1 MIFTTLVYVLV
12 VPALVSAQ
20 IYGPPPGSGT
30 TTTAAPASAP
40 SAPADTQGH
49 MNIDVAFNG
58 NFVFHPANIS
68 APVGTLVTF
77 WFPGG
82 DIPHSVTQSSFAQ
95 PCTYLTAN
103 SSAGTGNGFDSG
115 LTNAVQFTIN
125 ITDDQLLNRSG
136 FIGPFIYTAI
146 WFHCKQILH
155 CGMGMVGSINA
166 PTNGSLTFDA
176 FQAAAMQIGSNE
188 VTQTSG
194 GPVTGGVHGIATATP
209 AATGTSGASSGSS
222 ASSNTSSAIINVAS
236 MSTVILGLAVG
247 ILLA

>member
-125 ITDDQLLNRSG
+125 ITDDQR
-136 FIGPFIYTAI
+136 AI